1 MLALWGRTVSNFN
14 SHAKR
19 DIRSWIRAKYEG
31 RCCYCQK
38 PAGKAFTIDHYV
50 PLALG
55 GTNAR
60 RNLRLA
66 CRPCNEAKADMSPME
81 WRKVMP
87 KPEPVETA
95 YQVKVR
101 LISAAIKAASK
112 TPTDP
117 PAA

>member
-1 MLALWGRTVSNFN
+1 MKCIN
-14 SHAKR
+14 SQARR
-19 DIRSWIRAKYEG
+19 DLRAWIRAKYEG

-38 PAGKAFTIDHYV
+38 PVGRDFTIDHYL

-66 CRPCNEAKADMSPME
+66 CRPCNEAKADMSPKE
-81 WRKVMP
+81 WKAVMP
-87 KPEPVETA
+87 KPVPVETA

-101 LISAAIKAASK
+101 LISAAIRGQLAAQQAGAQQG
-112 TPTDP
+112 D
-117 PAA
+117 